1 MDRKTIIAFLFIAVL
16 LLLYPLYMQWLGLGK
31 KSTTPVT
38 TGQDTSTVPQPANL
52 EEAAPSPIAKEKMAR
67 SPGFVPS
74 AQGPEKEIAVETPLY
89 KAVFSS
95 KGGSLK
101 SFVLK
106 KYVDYNKG
114 EIELIK
120 NGPEEYN
127 LDIVFPDSSFALS
140 ALNFTPDKSDL
151 RLAGKGQKG
160 EVTFKYFGS
169 GLAVTRSYI
178 LYSDK
183 YTIELGL
190 SVESKTD
197 FLGRKYFLTWNSGLP
212 TTEKNLGEDLSYF
225 ATYAYLGGELLENKG
240 PKNDSLQESSR
251 SGKTVWVASRSKYFV
266 ASLISPDSSASG
278 FSTTG
283 RNFYILQNG
292 QKVLAGKRLTVSLE
306 KEVPNQLSFTHHF
319 LIHIG
324 PMDYWALRK
333 YGLDLENMVNLG
345 WVLFKP
351 FAIGILWFFV
361 NFYKIIPN
369 YGVVIII
376 FTLLMKIIFFPLS
389 RKMTKTSL
397 MMAEMAPKISKLKE
411 KYKDDKQKLNQEI
424 FKLYKE
430 HGINP
435 LGGCLPLLIQI
446 PIFWAFFVLLRTT
459 IEMRQAPFLGWI
471 TDLSLKDPYY
481 ILPILM
487 TVAMFFQQRM
497 TIKDPRQKMMVYLM
511 PGLFFFMFMGFP
523 AGLTLYW
530 TIYNILSVF
539 EQYMIRSQ
547 MQPIAEQ
554 EPHNN

>member
-1 MDRKTIIAFLFIAVL
+1 MDRKTITAFLLIAVL

-38 TGQDTSTVPQPANL
+38 TGQDTTTVSQPTSLPEKIVSQPA
-52 EEAAPSPIAKEKMAR
+52 EKESIR
-67 SPGFVPS
+67 PPGFATKAPE
-74 AQGPEKEIAVETPLY
+74 PEKEVTVETPLY

-95 KGGSLK
+95 RGGSLK

-114 EIELIK
+114 EIDLIK
-120 NGPEEYN
+120 NGQEAYN
-127 LDIVFPDSSFALS
+127 LDVVFPDSSFALS
-140 ALNFTPDKSDL
+140 ALNFTPDKL
-151 RLAGKGQKG
+151 NLKLAGKGQKG
-160 EVTFKYFGS
+160 EVTFKYSGS

-183 YTIELGL
+183 YTLELGL
-190 SVESKTD
+190 SVETQTGL
-197 FLGRKYFLTWNSGLP
+197 LGRKYLLTWNSGLP

-240 PKNDSLQESSR
+240 PKNDSLQESSG

-283 RNFYILQNG
+283 QNMYILQNG
-292 QKVLAGKRLTVSLE
+292 QKVLVGKRLTVGLE
-306 KEVPNQLSFTHHF
+306 KEIPNQPGFSHKY

-324 PMDYWALRK
+324 PLDYWALRK
-333 YGLDLENMVNLG
+333 YGLELEHMVNLG

-361 NFYKIIPN
+361 HLYKVVPN
-369 YGVVIII
+369 YGVVIIL

-459 IEMRQAPFLGWI
+459 IELRQAPFLGWI
-471 TDLSLKDPYY
+471 EDLSLKDPYY

-511 PGLFFFMFMGFP
+511 PGIFFFMFMSFP

-547 MQPIAEQ
+547 MQPIVHTED
-554 EPHNN
+554 

>member
-1 MDRKTIIAFLFIAVL
+1 MDRKTIIAFLLIAVL

-38 TGQDTSTVPQPANL
+38 TGQDTTTVPQPANL
-52 EEAAPSPIAKEKMAR
+52 EKAAPSSIAKEKMAR

-74 AQGPEKEIAVETPLY
+74 AQEPEKEVAVETPLY

-95 KGGSLK
+95 RGGSLK

-114 EIELIK
+114 EIDLIK
-120 NGPEEYN
+120 NGQEEYN
-127 LDIVFPDSSFALS
+127 LDVVFPDSSLALS
-140 ALNFTPDKSDL
+140 ALNFTPDKL
-151 RLAGKGQKG
+151 NLKLTGKEQKG
-160 EVTFKYFGS
+160 EVTFKYSGS

-178 LYSDK
+178 LYSNK
-183 YTIELGL
+183 YTLELSL
-190 SVESKTD
+190 RVESQTD
-197 FLGRKYFLTWNSGLP
+197 LLGRKYLLTWNSGMP

-225 ATYAYLGGELLENKG
+225 ATYANLGGELLENKG
-240 PKNDSLQESSR
+240 PKDDSLQESSR

-283 RNFYILQNG
+283 QNMYILQNG
-292 QKVLAGKRLTVSLE
+292 QKVLAGKRLTVGLE
-306 KEVPNQLSFTHHF
+306 KEIPNQPSFSHKF

-324 PMDYWALRK
+324 PLDYWALSK

-369 YGVVIII
+369 YGVVIIL

-397 MMAEMAPKISKLKE
+397 MMAEMAPKINKLKE
-411 KYKDDKQKLNQEI
+411 KYKEDKQKLNQEI
-424 FKLYKE
+424 FKLYRE
-430 HGINP
+430 HKINP

-446 PIFWAFFVLLRTT
+446 PIFWGLFVLLKST
-459 IEMRQAPFLGWI
+459 IEMRQAPFVGWI
-471 TDLSLKDPYY
+471 KDLSIADPYY
-481 ILPILM
+481 ILPVIM
-487 TVAMFFQQRM
+487 AVAMFFQQKM
-497 TIKDPRQKMMVYLM
+497 TMKDPRQKMLVYLM
-511 PGLFFFMFMGFP
+511 PAMFFFFFYGFA

-530 TIYNILSVF
+530 MVYNILSVG

-547 MQPIAEQ
+547 MEPIVHTED
-554 EPHNN
+554 